1 LMTTSDRT
9 RLDSRASNKSVWF
22 FAALKESLET
32 WIRPERIELPSH
44 PGYPHSAETAAIFKI
59 RFKGADSFIVLP
71 QTNIS
76 DCGTPRIFPVRIG
89 LDFLQ
94 HLFSFA
100 SAPGASQGVN
110 QRLIATEP
118 AQGPILPY
126 LRNCFRVMASPLIK
140 PGQQVMSANVSWV

>member
-1 LMTTSDRT
+1 MTTSDRT

-89 LDFLQ
+89 LDLLQ
-94 HLFSFA
+94 HLYRA
-100 SAPGASQGVN
+100 RPRPYTALPPQLLPGNGLAAHKARPAGYEC
-110 QRLIATEP
+110 QRFLGIARQLC
-118 AQGPILPY
+118 A
-126 LRNCFRVMASPLIK
+126 LR
-140 PGQQVMSANVSWV
+140 Q

>member
-1 LMTTSDRT
+1 MTTSDRT

-94 HLFSFA
+94 HL
-100 SAPGASQGVN
+100 
-110 QRLIATEP
+110 IATEP